1 MGNSDGLKRKGVDLS
16 QGRPKRKRDVVHP
29 RAEIETPVSTVN
41 FMDISLSNSRTSIC
55 PIRSLNQQ
63 RIRFVLLKAMSIN
76 INIEIFLKKISNI
89 VHGHNQC
96 FLFQISEV
104 GGLVIIIHNRDLTKF
119 GYILERKVE
128 KIKVPLVFWQHFG
141 NYCLNM
147 VTSELFISQC
157 GDLSPFSPKG
167 KVL

>member
-63 RIRFVLLKAMSIN
+63 RI
-76 INIEIFLKKISNI
+76 
-89 VHGHNQC
+89 
-96 FLFQISEV
+96 
-104 GGLVIIIHNRDLTKF
+104 
-119 GYILERKVE
+119 
-128 KIKVPLVFWQHFG
+128 
-141 NYCLNM
+141 
-147 VTSELFISQC
+147 
-157 GDLSPFSPKG
+157 
-167 KVL
+167 

>member
-1 MGNSDGLKRKGVDLS
+1 MR
-16 QGRPKRKRDVVHP
+16 
-29 RAEIETPVSTVN
+29 EVSK
-41 FMDISLSNSRTSIC
+41 L
-55 PIRSLNQQ
+55 
-63 RIRFVLLKAMSIN
+63 A
-76 INIEIFLKKISNI
+76 
-89 VHGHNQC
+89 
-96 FLFQISEV
+96 
-104 GGLVIIIHNRDLTKF
+104 IIHVCEDLAKF